1 MSTKIMLCI
10 HIHTCACTNISS
22 SLWWASQFSRSH
34 NHIACY
40 AGTTGV
46 SESGS
51 LGGWGLMISR
61 VLQMLKVWEQGFV
74 KQRELC
80 PSKIPLCSVTIWIHV
95 IFRDF
100 YTHTHCV
107 WILRDTFVN
116 VGALYTS
123 IYKILRRVPGS
134 GLSTRMQV
142 PPLLKSIL
150 LSDTVSFSKLS
161 SSYLLPLMYLWIS
174 AFPPSQKTYNAISLA
189 LFLLRS
195 LSF

>member
-1 MSTKIMLCI
+1 MCARVHVCVHSTA
-10 HIHTCACTNISS
+10 TSS
-22 SLWWASQFSRSH
+22 SLWWASRFSRSQ
-34 NHIACY
+34 NHIECHANV
-40 AGTTGV
+40 TGV
-46 SESGS
+46 SESRS
-51 LGGWGLMISR
+51 LGGWGLRISR
-61 VLQMLKVWEQGFV
+61 VSVADVSEQGFE
-74 KQRELC
+74 KQRALC
-80 PSKIPLCSVTIWIHV
+80 PSKISLCSVTIWIHV

-134 GLSTRMQV
+134 GLYMRTYV
-142 PPLLKSIL
+142 PRLLKSIP
-150 LSDTVSFSKLS
+150 LSDTVSFSKLN
-161 SSYLLPLMYLWIS
+161 SSYLLLLMYLRIS
-174 AFPPSQKTYNAISLA
+174 AFPPSQQTYNALSLA

>member
-1 MSTKIMLCI
+1 MYAHVHTRVHST
-10 HIHTCACTNISS
+10 TTSS
-22 SLWWASQFSRSH
+22 SLWWASRFSRSQ
-34 NHIACY
+34 NHIECH

-46 SESGS
+46 SESWS
-51 LGGWGLMISR
+51 LGGQSLMISR
-61 VLQMLKVWEQGFV
+61 VLQMLKVWEQGFE

-116 VGALYTS
+116 VGSLYTS

-134 GLSTRMQV
+134 GLSMRMYV

-161 SSYLLPLMYLWIS
+161 WSYLLPLMYLWIS
-174 AFPPSQKTYNAISLA
+174 AFPPAQKTYNALSLA
-189 LFLLRS
+189 LFLLHS